1 MCEPSVALE
10 CGSEQPRARL
20 TAGPDVRE
28 HPCQPR
34 WASFLKVSCGKTAV
48 KTRAFRSEIIIMSV
62 TVDSSRDEAF
72 ACAQLIIRIK
82 IRDLAVPIQFTFRRP
97 CASLLLH
104 DYVLLC
110 EQPALALRHTRH
122 YYYMTTYY
130 CVSSLPLPYG
140 IRVTTIT

>member
-10 CGSEQPRARL
+10 CGSDQPRARL

-48 KTRAFRSEIIIMSV
+48 KTRAFRSEKIIMSA

-72 ACAQLIIRIK
+72 ACAQLILRIK
-82 IRDLAVPIQFTFRRP
+82 IRARFARDLAVPLQFTFGRP
-97 CASLLLH
+97 W
-104 DYVLLC
+104 
-110 EQPALALRHTRH
+110 
-122 YYYMTTYY
+122 
-130 CVSSLPLPYG
+130 
-140 IRVTTIT
+140 IITSKDSIL

>member
-10 CGSEQPRARL
+10 CGSEQHRARL

-62 TVDSSRDEAF
+62 TVDSSRDEASCHTHKNSR
-72 ACAQLIIRIK
+72 ALGARLGRTTSIHLPTPLILSDYYII
-82 IRDLAVPIQFTFRRP
+82 ILVGLIQTVPQ
-97 CASLLLH
+97 H
-104 DYVLLC
+104 
-110 EQPALALRHTRH
+110 LR
-122 YYYMTTYY
+122 
-130 CVSSLPLPYG
+130 SSLYMLLYY
-140 IRVTTIT
+140 ILQD

>member
-10 CGSEQPRARL
+10 CGSDQPRARL

-28 HPCQPR
+28 HPCHPR

-82 IRDLAVPIQFTFRRP
+82 IRARLGR
-97 CASLLLH
+97 
-104 DYVLLC
+104 
-110 EQPALALRHTRH
+110 
-122 YYYMTTYY
+122 TTSIHLPTPLVCTVNCSVQRY
-130 CVSSLPLPYG
+130 CC
-140 IRVTTIT
+140 